1 MERSAGESRE
11 LIGFAE
17 YVELPDWGIRGLRA
31 KVDTGARSS
40 ALHVESIEH
49 LPGNR
54 VRFDVIVNRRTN
66 RRVHVVTQIK
76 RIGHVRSS
84 SGSSEVR
91 YFVVTRMR
99 LGRIWKEIEI
109 SLAAR
114 HAMQFRML
122 LGRSALGHDFLID
135 AGRRYAHGRPA
146 DRRRPPTKK
155 ATPKRRKQDSRQ

>member
-1 MERSAGESRE
+1 MDRSQGDDRE

-49 LPGNR
+49 LPGDR
-54 VRFDVIVNRRTN
+54 VCFDVVVNRRTN
-66 RRVHVVTQIK
+66 RRVHVVTEIK

-91 YFVVTRMR
+91 YFVATRMR
-99 LGRIWKEIEI
+99 LGRIVKEIEI

-122 LGRSALGHDFLID
+122 LGRSALGHDFVID
-135 AGRRYAHGRPA
+135 AGKRYVHGRPA
-146 DRRRPPTKK
+146 DRRRGTSKK
-155 ATPKRRKQDSRQ
+155 TSKGRKHSRP